1 MIMLAMR
8 SRLLVG
14 LLVAGLLSA
23 APALAQVKRA
33 QDLEYPPLP
42 AVDIPTPERVVLPNG
57 LVLMVIEDHELPLV
71 NASARIRTGS
81 LVEPADEVGLASV
94 TGAMLRAG
102 GTTSLP
108 PDELDALLES
118 KAASVETS
126 IGLDV
131 GRASVGALKDDFPE
145 VLQVFADVLRRPA
158 FDAGRLQVEVQR
170 QSASIARQNDDPG
183 DILSREFDNVLYGKE
198 SPYARVPTYQ
208 TIGNIARDDL
218 VAWHKKYFHPN
229 RTVLGIWGDITVA
242 DATAIVKKIFGDW
255 AKGPEPPPFD
265 KEFPPPPDAPRPGVY
280 QALKK
285 DVNQSSIRIGHQGE
299 LRTGD
304 PDYFPVAVLN
314 EVLGGSFA
322 SRLFSNV
329 RSAKGLAYA
338 VSGAVNSSFV
348 RVRPFSMFMTTRTQT
363 TGAGIEALLEEAVT
377 IRATKPPTD
386 AEVELGKTAIL
397 NSFVFQFATVGQVLN
412 RQLDFEYYGVPL
424 DWLDRY
430 RAEVEKVTTA
440 EVRAVARKYIHPDRF
455 SIVVVGT
462 GDGYDKKLAAFG
474 DLRTLDISIPP
485 PPGGQPQTG
494 AAGERQGAPSAGS
507 ASKKAA
513 PTSPAAF
520 MAANAMLDKATDAVG
535 GLQKLRDL
543 TSYQQTATMQM
554 PQGQSVKVRLT
565 VVLPDKVH
573 QELTSAV
580 GTTAIVVTPDTSF
593 LKGPQGT
600 MPLPESQRAMVER
613 EAWYDP
619 LLVLVARGRPGFKA
633 VHTGKGTV
641 GETTV
646 QLVEVTR
653 NDDTVTLGIDGATG
667 RILSMSYRGMD
678 PSGAPAAIEQ
688 RFDDFRTV
696 DGYTVPFK
704 ITSTIDGKPGP
715 AATIQTV
722 AVNAKVDPGL
732 FTKPEG

>member
-1 MIMLAMR
+1 MSMLAMR

-14 LLVAGLLSA
+14 LLVASLLSVV
-23 APALAQVKRA
+23 PALAQVKRA
-33 QDLEYPPLP
+33 GDLDYPPLP

-81 LVEPADEVGLASV
+81 LVEPADDVGLASV

-108 PDELDALLES
+108 PDELDEFLEN

-131 GRASVGALKDDFPE
+131 GRASVSALEEDFPE

-158 FDAGRLQVEVQR
+158 FDAGRLHVEAQG
-170 QSASIARQNDDPG
+170 QNASIARQNDDPN
-183 DILSREFDNVLYGKE
+183 DILSREFDKVLYGKD
-198 SPYARVPTYQ
+198 SPYARIPTYQ
-208 TIGNIARDDL
+208 TIANITRDDL

-229 RTVLGIWGDITVA
+229 RIVLGIWGDITVA
-242 DATAIVKKIFGDW
+242 EATALVKKIFGDW
-255 AKGPEPPPFD
+255 PKGPEPPPLE
-265 KEFPPPPDAPRPGVY
+265 KEFPPPPDAARPGVY

-285 DVNQSSIRIGHQGE
+285 DVNQSSITIGHQGE

-304 PDYFPVAVLN
+304 PDFFPVAVLN

-338 VSGAVNSSFV
+338 VSGSVGSSFV
-348 RVRPFSMFMTTRTQT
+348 RVEPFSMFMTTRTET
-363 TGAGIEALLEEAVT
+363 TGAGIDALLAEA
-377 IRATKPPTD
+377 RAIGAATPPTD
-386 AEVELGKTAIL
+386 EEVARGKAAIL

-412 RQLDFEYYGVPL
+412 RQLDFEYYDVPL

-440 EVRAVARKYIHPDRF
+440 QVRAVAQRYIHPDRF
-455 SIVVVGT
+455 SIVIVGT
-462 GDGYDKKLAAFG
+462 GEGYDKKLDAFG
-474 DLRTLDISIPP
+474 TVRALDISIPP

-494 AAGERQGAPSAGS
+494 QADGGSDAPGAAG
-507 ASKKAA
+507 ASKKDA
-513 PTSPAAF
+513 PMSPAAF

-535 GLQKLRDL
+535 GLQKLREL

-554 PQGQSVKVRLT
+554 PQGQSVKARLT

-580 GTTAIVVTPDTSF
+580 GTTAIVVTPEASF

-600 MPLPESQRAMVER
+600 MPLPESQRVMVER

-619 LLVLVARGRPGFKA
+619 LLILVARGRPGFKA
-633 VHTGKGTV
+633 VHTGKGTI
-641 GETTV
+641 GKTTV

-653 NDDTVTLGIDGATG
+653 NDNTVTLGIDGTTG
-667 RILSMSYRGMD
+667 RILNMSYRGLG
-678 PSGAPAAIEQ
+678 PSGTPAAIEQ
-688 RFDDFRTV
+688 RFDDFRAV

-704 ITSTIDGKPGP
+704 VTSTIDGKPGP
-715 AATIQTV
+715 AATVQTV
-722 AVNAKVDPGL
+722 IVNAKVDPGL
-732 FTKPEG
+732 FTRPKG